1 MTAKTEKATKTA
13 KTTTKRA
20 LTPTEASKVARKSN
34 ERKAITANLRK
45 FERIRSALEKAS
57 KTISTEGESLQGDTG
72 AQIAEVLGKMTLA
85 ITITTSEIESQ
96 ATALARTFMK

>member
-1 MTAKTEKATKTA
+1 MTAKTEKATKT
-13 KTTTKRA
+13 TKRA
-20 LTPTEASKVARKSN
+20 LTATEASKVTRKAN

-57 KTISTEGESLQGDTG
+57 KTISTEGESLPGETG
-72 AQIAEVLGKMTLA
+72 TQIAEVLGKMTLA

-96 ATALARTFMK
+96 ASALARTFMK